1 MKQTLII
8 AAVLI
13 GLASC
18 QKETTEPD
26 INLAAELKKGEWYHG
41 AIHCNF
47 INDSVYLTTCD
58 EPFIR
63 GTEYYS
69 LKGDTFTNYQLNPDS
84 TKSRFWVLTNLRY
97 KTDTVTFNNNGRFG
111 IFLIRRK

>member
-13 GLASC
+13 GLTGC
-18 QKETTEPD
+18 EKETVEQA
-26 INLAAELKKGEWYHG
+26 INLSAELKKGEWYHG

-97 KTDTVTFNNNGRFG
+97 KTDTITFNNNGRFG